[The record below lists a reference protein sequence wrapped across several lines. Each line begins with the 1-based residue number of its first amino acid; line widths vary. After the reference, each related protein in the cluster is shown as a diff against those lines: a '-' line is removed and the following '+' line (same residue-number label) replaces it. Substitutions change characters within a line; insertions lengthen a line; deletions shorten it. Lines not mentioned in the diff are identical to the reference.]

1 MREVAHGKRGKAYN
15 CKENNRF
22 IGCLQAFS
30 VFLIC
35 SLISLFCAA
44 AGTSVQVLRILHM
57 ARDGSDVP
65 LLDVPTLH
73 TLKYTCRRAV
83 LLRCTFRQ
91 KMPSSP
97 PLKFHVFRQSWCLS
111 ASSPVASGVLHSTP
125 EAPYP

>member
-1 MREVAHGKRGKAYN
+1 MERVVKPITAKRT
-15 CKENNRF
+15 
-22 IGCLQAFS
+22 IGLLDICRPSLF
-30 VFLIC
+30 FLIC

>member
-30 VFLIC
+30 VFFN
-35 SLISLFCAA
+35 LFPYFTKSCQDAPLLAAGIFTA
-44 AGTSVQVLRILHM
+44 AGTSVQVLRILHT

-73 TLKYTCRRAV
+73 TLKYTRRRAV

-91 KMPSSP
+91 KTPPSP
-97 PLKFHVFRQSWCLS
+97 PSEF
-111 ASSPVASGVLHSTP
+111 
-125 EAPYP
+125 

>member
-22 IGCLQAFS
+22 IGCLQALS

-44 AGTSVQVLRILHM
+44 AGTSVQVLRILHT

-73 TLKYTCRRAV
+73 TLKYTRRRAV
-83 LLRCTFRQ
+83 AVFTRLPLSHSCSGQCGNILIPIYVTLLRYY
-91 KMPSSP
+91 MVSLEAGDNVY
-97 PLKFHVFRQSWCLS
+97 PLW
-111 ASSPVASGVLHSTP
+111 
-125 EAPYP
+125 